1 MLQLRNNGLKD
12 QDLQILAAALL
23 HPGSSGVCGL
33 DLGLNQLSPEAPLL
47 LLPLLH
53 QPPQVLLQAR
63 RRSTAEAAGESEGL
77 SCSQNPSSCGSK
89 APLHLPSTGFH
100 FGSQGSQSGVVA
112 AKSSNG
118 SCAGGS
124 KSAECM
130 TSKPEASIKWG
141 NGLGACSS
149 SGCIS
154 GSQASGPLRP
164 LWQQHGVAHAMLLQ
178 LVLCK
183 NPIGDAGAQIVCKL
197 LGTGDCLLQ
206 LLDLSGCGITERLSG
221 CLKGMLEGARWV
233 WAAAWHCHK
242 KSSSATLSE

>member
-23 HPGSSGVCGL
+23 NPGSSGVCGL

-63 RRSTAEAAGESEGL
+63 RRSTAEAAGEAEGL
-77 SCSQNPSSCGSK
+77 SCNPNPSSCGSK
-89 APLHLPSTGFH
+89 PLPNLYSTASHL
-100 FGSQGSQSGVVA
+100 GSQGSQSGA
-112 AKSSNG
+112 AATKSSNG
-118 SCAGGS
+118 SCVGGS
-124 KSAECM
+124 ISAQCM
-130 TSKPEASIKWG
+130 ISKTKASISWG
-141 NGLGACSS
+141 NGVGSCSS
-149 SGCIS
+149 SGCVS
-154 GSQASGPLRP
+154 GSQAGGPLRP
-164 LWQQHGVAHAMLLQ
+164 LWQQQCGVSHAMLLQ
-178 LVLCK
+178 LVLCN
-183 NPIGDAGAQIVCKL
+183 NPIGDAGAQIVCRL

-233 WAAAWHCHK
+233 SAAA
-242 KSSSATLSE
+242 